1 MKLLIWYL
9 SVVAVAQALASW
21 PLAGARLAMT
31 SFGPLRIGMSEASI
45 KRIIQR
51 ELPEEPSGADKCCAQ
66 LYVREDPGIVLMF
79 ERTTLTRIDVGDAHH
94 FTLRGL
100 RVGDSERRAREL
112 YSGEYEDSAHK
123 YVDDGHYLTVRSANK
138 RYALVIET
146 DGHFVTR
153 LRAGTVPAV
162 EYVEGCN

>member
-1 MKLLIWYL
+1 MKLLIL
-9 SVVAVAQALASW
+9 CLGLVAVAQSTPSW

-31 SFGPLRIGMSEASI
+31 SLGPVRIGSSEPTI
-45 KRIIQR
+45 RRIIR
-51 ELPEEPSGADKCCAQ
+51 GELAEEPSGAENDCAQ
-66 LYVREDPGIVLMF
+66 LYVRGDPGIVLMF
-79 ERTTLTRIDVGDAHH
+79 EKNTLTRIDLADAHH

-123 YVDDGHYLTVRSANK
+123 YVDDGHYLTVRSASK
-138 RYALVIET
+138 RHALVIET
-146 DGHFVTR
+146 DGRFVTR
-153 LRAGTVPAV
+153 LRAGTIPAV